1 MTMKHTASALFTAL
15 LIASLAGAV
24 HAAPGGTKGKP
35 DRGGGDPGDGNGVT
49 AVTVLFRDSVTDR
62 VGSDGAIYI
71 NDYDEASD
79 SGVRAFIG
87 TKANLGNVWLML
99 AKSVRGLLLDF
110 SDCISACSP
119 PFTVDVI
126 SNSAIKVDANG
137 VQSDGLWG
145 MSVGTTIFAPMRIF
159 YDLDDGQGPGF
170 VEFNPNLK
178 GNSPCKNKSNYA
190 VVTRTGD
197 ATWDISADDTITS
210 CVTLPGGGELAGVFV
225 MPFSFTVELIPQ

>member
-1 MTMKHTASALFTAL
+1 MTIKHTARAILTVL
-15 LIASLAGAV
+15 LIAGLAGAA
-24 HAAPGGTKGKP
+24 HAGKGGTKGKP
-35 DRGGGDPGDGNGVT
+35 DGGGGDPGDGNEVT
-49 AVTVLFRDSVTDR
+49 PVTVLFRDSVTDR

-99 AKSVRGLLLDF
+99 AKSARGLLLDF
-110 SDCISACSP
+110 SDCISACNP
-119 PFTVDVI
+119 PFLVDVI
-126 SNSAIKVDANG
+126 SNSAIKVEADR

-178 GNSPCKNKSNYA
+178 GKSPCKNKSNY
-190 VVTRTGD
+190 VEVTRTSD
-197 ATWDISADDTITS
+197 TTWDIGADDTITS

-225 MPFSFTVELIPQ
+225 MPFSFTVELTP